1 MRASE
6 TTEDACAEASP
17 PSDKDQVMVF
27 KPHEIKPFLALA
39 LSLQRE
45 GGLCKQQ
52 ALRCAMLAWRALRE
66 RE

>member
-1 MRASE
+1 
-6 TTEDACAEASP
+6 
-17 PSDKDQVMVF
+17 MVF